1 MSILTTIESNLKD
14 AMKSKNELLSSTLR
28 MMKSDILYEKTKGT
42 QELTDEKIIEVLTR
56 SAKRRKEA
64 IAEYEKAGRD
74 DLARK
79 EKQELEIIMQYLPQQ
94 MSADEIASHVD
105 AVIASMGTI
114 TNKDTGKVM
123 GQVMKDLKGK
133 ADGQIVKQIVAQKLE
148 KL

>member
-1 MSILTTIESNLKD
+1 MSILTTIDSNLKE
-14 AMKSKNELLSSTLR
+14 AIKSKNELLSSTLR

-94 MSADEIASHVD
+94 MSADEIAAHVD
-105 AVIASMGTI
+105 AVIASLGTI
-114 TNKDTGKVM
+114 TNTDTGKVM

-133 ADGQIVKQIVAQKLE
+133 ADGQVVKQIVAQKLE

>member
-28 MMKSDILYEKTKGT
+28 MMKSDILYEKTKST

-133 ADGQIVKQIVAQKLE
+133 ADGQIVKQIVTQKLE

>member
-133 ADGQIVKQIVAQKLE
+133 ADGQVVKQIVTQKLE

>member
-28 MMKSDILYEKTKGT
+28 MKKSDILYEKTKGT

-94 MSADEIASHVD
+94 MSVDEIASHVD

-133 ADGQIVKQIVAQKLE
+133 ADGQIVKQIVTQKLE

>member
-1 MSILTTIESNLKD
+1 
-14 AMKSKNELLSSTLR
+14 MKSKNELLSSTLR
-28 MMKSDILYEKTKGT
+28 MMKSDILYEKTKST

-133 ADGQIVKQIVAQKLE
+133 ADGQVVKQIVAQKLE

>member
-94 MSADEIASHVD
+94 MSVDEIASHVD

-133 ADGQIVKQIVAQKLE
+133 ADGQIV
-148 KL
+148 

>member
-28 MMKSDILYEKTKGT
+28 MMKSDILYEKTKST

-94 MSADEIASHVD
+94 MSADEIASHVN

>member
-1 MSILTTIESNLKD
+1 
-14 AMKSKNELLSSTLR
+14 MKSKNELLSSTLR
-28 MMKSDILYEKTKGT
+28 MMKSDILYEKTKST

>member
-114 TNKDTGKVM
+114 TNKDIGKVM

>member
-1 MSILTTIESNLKD
+1 
-14 AMKSKNELLSSTLR
+14 MKSKNELLSSTLR
-28 MMKSDILYEKTKGT
+28 MMKSDILYEKTKST

-94 MSADEIASHVD
+94 MSVDEIASHVD

>member
-94 MSADEIASHVD
+94 MSVDEIASHVD

-133 ADGQIVKQIVAQKLE
+133 ADGQVVKQIVTQKLE

>member
-1 MSILTTIESNLKD
+1 
-14 AMKSKNELLSSTLR
+14 MKSKNELLSSTLR
-28 MMKSDILYEKTKGT
+28 MMKSDILYEKTKST

-94 MSADEIASHVD
+94 MSVDEIASHVD

-133 ADGQIVKQIVAQKLE
+133 ADGQIVKQIVTQKLE

>member
-1 MSILTTIESNLKD
+1 
-14 AMKSKNELLSSTLR
+14 MKSKNELLSSTLR

>member
-1 MSILTTIESNLKD
+1 MSILTTIESNLKN

-64 IAEYEKAGRD
+64 IAEYEKAGRN

>member
-133 ADGQIVKQIVAQKLE
+133 ADGQIVKQIVTQKLE

>member
-1 MSILTTIESNLKD
+1 
-14 AMKSKNELLSSTLR
+14 MKSKNELLSSTLR
-28 MMKSDILYEKTKGT
+28 MMKSDILYEKTKST

-94 MSADEIASHVD
+94 MSADEIASHVN

>member
-28 MMKSDILYEKTKGT
+28 MMKSDILYEKTKST

-133 ADGQIVKQIVAQKLE
+133 ADGQVVKQIVAQKLE

>member
-28 MMKSDILYEKTKGT
+28 MMKSDILYEKTKNT

-94 MSADEIASHVD
+94 MSADEIAAHVD

-114 TNKDTGKVM
+114 TNKDIGKVM

-133 ADGQIVKQIVAQKLE
+133 ADGQVVKQIVAQKLE

>member
-94 MSADEIASHVD
+94 MSVDEIASHVD

-114 TNKDTGKVM
+114 TNKDIGKVM
-123 GQVMKDLKGK
+123 GQVMKDLKG
-133 ADGQIVKQIVAQKLE
+133 
-148 KL
+148 

>member
-28 MMKSDILYEKTKGT
+28 MMKSDILYEKTKST

-133 ADGQIVKQIVAQKLE
+133 ADGQVVKQIVTQKLE

>member
-1 MSILTTIESNLKD
+1 
-14 AMKSKNELLSSTLR
+14 MKSKNELLSSTLR

-94 MSADEIASHVD
+94 MSVDEIASHVD

-114 TNKDTGKVM
+114 TNKDIGKVM

-133 ADGQIVKQIVAQKLE
+133 ADGQVVKQIVAQKLE

>member
-1 MSILTTIESNLKD
+1 
-14 AMKSKNELLSSTLR
+14 MKSKNELLSSTLR
-28 MMKSDILYEKTKGT
+28 MMKSDILYEKTKST

-94 MSADEIASHVD
+94 MSADEIASHVN

-133 ADGQIVKQIVAQKLE
+133 ADGQIVKQIVTQKLE

>member
-1 MSILTTIESNLKD
+1 MSILTTIDSNLKE
-14 AMKSKNELLSSTLR
+14 AIKSKNELLSSTLR
-28 MMKSDILYEKTKGT
+28 MMKSDILYEKTKST

-94 MSADEIASHVD
+94 MSADEIASHVN

>member
-1 MSILTTIESNLKD
+1 
-14 AMKSKNELLSSTLR
+14 MKSKNELLSSTLR

-94 MSADEIASHVD
+94 MSVDEIASHVD

-133 ADGQIVKQIVAQKLE
+133 ADGQVVKQIVAQKLE

>member
-28 MMKSDILYEKTKGT
+28 MMKSDILYEKTKST

>member
-1 MSILTTIESNLKD
+1 
-14 AMKSKNELLSSTLR
+14 MKSKNELLSSTLR

-133 ADGQIVKQIVAQKLE
+133 ADGQIVKQIVTQKLE

>member
-1 MSILTTIESNLKD
+1 
-14 AMKSKNELLSSTLR
+14 MKSKNELLSSTLR

-94 MSADEIASHVD
+94 MSVDEIASHVD

-133 ADGQIVKQIVAQKLE
+133 ADGQVVKQIVTQKLE

>member
-1 MSILTTIESNLKD
+1 
-14 AMKSKNELLSSTLR
+14 MKSKNELLSSTLR

-94 MSADEIASHVD
+94 MSVDEIASHVD

-133 ADGQIVKQIVAQKLE
+133 ADGQIVKQIVTQKLE

>member
-1 MSILTTIESNLKD
+1 
-14 AMKSKNELLSSTLR
+14 MKSKNELLSSTLR

-133 ADGQIVKQIVAQKLE
+133 ADGQVVKQIVTQKLE

>member
-1 MSILTTIESNLKD
+1 
-14 AMKSKNELLSSTLR
+14 MKSKNELLSSTLR

-94 MSADEIASHVD
+94 MSVDEIASHVD

>member
-1 MSILTTIESNLKD
+1 
-14 AMKSKNELLSSTLR
+14 MKSKNELLSSTLR

-94 MSADEIASHVD
+94 MSVDEIAAHVD

-114 TNKDTGKVM
+114 TNKDIGKVM

-133 ADGQIVKQIVAQKLE
+133 ADGQVVKQIVAQKLE